1 MVFSSPI
8 FLFLFLPAL
17 LAAYFAS
24 PRPAR
29 NAVLLVA
36 SLLFYAWGEGPY
48 TAVMVGSIAINY
60 VFGRA
65 ISRAGGV
72 ARRRWTVAAVAANLA
87 LLGWFKYANL
97 AAETWFPAA
106 VTAGRWKPVHLPIGI
121 SFFTFQALSYVL
133 DVAAGRAR
141 VERDPLRL
149 GLYISLFPQ
158 LIAGPIVRWG
168 EIASAIQRRRETLAA
183 TAAGIRRFTIG
194 LAKKVLIANVLAEPA
209 DAAFGA
215 ASAGLEQSAAWWGL
229 ACYAGQIYFDFSG
242 YSDMAIGLG
251 RLFGFEFRENFRHPY
266 AARSMTEFWR
276 RWHITL
282 STWFRDYLYIPL
294 GGNRGGPLRT
304 ARNLAIVFALCGL
317 WHGAAWT
324 FLVWGLWHGA
334 LLALERPWR
343 GRRAPAWTAPFR
355 HLYVL
360 LAVGVGWVL
369 FRSAEFASALAY
381 LRALIGMGP
390 GVSGARELGLI
401 TPPAILALTVAAIAS
416 VPWRRPPTMG
426 ASSRVPAMMG
436 RWLSVPACV
445 AVWVLCWVRL
455 AAGTHNPFIYFRF

>member
-17 LAAYFAS
+17 LAVYFAS

-48 TAVMVGSIAINY
+48 TAVMLGSIAMNHA
-60 VFGRA
+60 FGLA
-65 ISRAGGV
+65 IARAGEGT
-72 ARRRWTVAAVAANLA
+72 RRAWTAAAVAANLA

-97 AAETWFPAA
+97 AAETFFPGA
-106 VTAGRWKPVHLPIGI
+106 VAAGRWTPVHLPIGI

-133 DVAAGRAR
+133 DVAAGRTR
-141 VERDPLRL
+141 VERNPLRL

-168 EIASAIQRRRETLAA
+168 EIASAIERRRETLAA
-183 TAAGIRRFTIG
+183 AAAGIRRFTIG

-215 ASAGLEQSAAWWGL
+215 ASAGLGMDAAWWGL

-251 RLFGFEFRENFRHPY
+251 RLFGFEFPENFRHPY

-294 GGNRGGPLRT
+294 GGNRGGALRT

-343 GRRAPAWTAPFR
+343 GRRAPTWTAPLG
-355 HLYVL
+355 HIYVL

-369 FRSAEFASALAY
+369 FRSESFAAALAY
-381 LRALIGMGP
+381 LRALVGMSP
-390 GVSGARELGLI
+390 AAAGARELGLI
-401 TPPAILALTVAAIAS
+401 TPPVIAALAVAAIAS
-416 VPWRRPPTMG
+416 VPWQTRRAADG
-426 ASSRVPAMMG
+426 ASPVLELVW
-436 RWLSVPACV
+436 RWLSVPACA